1 MNPKGMTNEQLVEL
15 VSRKQ
20 WTSIGCHYTYEGQ
33 RGLVLEEDE
42 LLRRLDEA
50 DALRKENENLRTK
63 LATFYPKE
71 SEASHE

>member
-1 MNPKGMTNEQLVEL
+1 MNPKDLTNAQLVEL

-50 DALRKENENLRTK
+50 DALRKENEELRK
-63 LATFYPKE
+63 DKGQLEIRDF
-71 SEASHE
+71 